1 MLLNEV
7 VPFLVQHWPAV
18 LAAVV
23 AIHILRNKFNK
34 GLHKYPG
41 PALAAYTDWWRLID
55 VWGRKTEQTHIHL
68 HQKYGDFVRVGPNVI
83 SIADPK
89 AIKTIYGLNKGMTK
103 SDFYPIQQATAG
115 GHRVWSLFSTKDED
129 WHAKYRRC
137 INGAFAMSALVSYEP
152 LVDSTVNYFL
162 DQTDKFFASTGQVCN
177 FNRWLQF
184 FAFDVI
190 GELTWSKRLGYIEKN
205 EDVDDIVGFLG
216 KFLSYCAVVGQQ
228 PWLDLLID
236 KNPVKLALQRYGL
249 IGKVFPITKFALT
262 RQSERAGE
270 MEKIRQ
276 HGLQQQDGKKGGGID
291 LLSKFTGALHDH
303 PDFMTDRMVLAASVS
318 MVFAGSETTGISLSA
333 AFYYL
338 LRHPRVYAKLMQE
351 LDEAVRNGSIVDRE
365 NGAVTWGEAQKLP
378 YLDAVVQETFRMHPA
393 AGLMLERVA
402 PPQGITVC
410 GRFIPGGTIV
420 GCNAWVL
427 HRRPEV
433 FGEDAHEYRPERWLE
448 ASGDK
453 LREMKATMFQFGGGS
468 RTCLGKN
475 ISLLEIYKLVPS
487 FLRRFEVELE
497 YPGQEWKT
505 QNHWFVRQVEF
516 NTRFRPRPL
525 HATV

>member
-7 VPFLVQHWPAV
+7 VPFLIQHWPAV

-23 AIHILRNKFNK
+23 VIHILRNKFNK

-55 VWGRKTEQTHIHL
+55 
-68 HQKYGDFVRVGPNVI
+68 KYGDFVRVGPNVI

-205 EDVDDIVGFLG
+205 EDVDDIVGFLA

-236 KNPVKLALQRYGL
+236 KNPIKLALQRYGL

-333 AFYYL
+333 VFYYL
-338 LRHPRVYAKLMQE
+338 LRHPRVYGKLMQE

-448 ASGDK
+448 AGGDK